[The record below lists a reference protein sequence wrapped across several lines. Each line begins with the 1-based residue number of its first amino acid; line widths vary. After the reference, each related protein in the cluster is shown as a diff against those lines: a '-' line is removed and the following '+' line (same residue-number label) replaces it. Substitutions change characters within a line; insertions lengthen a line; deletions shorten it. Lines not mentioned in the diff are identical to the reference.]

1 MTQKMG
7 MDIEEF
13 SDRSFEI
20 GKGINRLCDDL
31 YAATEEDV
39 TLEDV
44 NELLDAGEKKIELFE
59 KLLSETTGGMRDGLQ
74 KKYADYIEDII
85 KYSAQLRE
93 KYHD

>member
-13 SDRSFEI
+13 SDRSSEI
-20 GKGINRLCDDL
+20 GKGINWLCDEL
-31 YAATEEDV
+31 YAATEDEV
-39 TLEDV
+39 SLEDV
-44 NELLDAGEKKIELFE
+44 NDLLVAGEKKIALFD
-59 KLLSETTGGMRDGLQ
+59 KLLSETTGGMHDGLQ
-74 KKYADYIEDII
+74 KKYEDYIEDIV